1 MGDIILLGKV
11 GTGLI
16 AGGSGLLINLAKAP
30 MLRKAE
36 QSLYQRAIAIQS
48 ELSRSIKEE
57 AFADNDRISYL
68 NGLNILLQKAIEDLI
83 YDLKKKNS

>member
-1 MGDIILLGKV
+1 M
-11 GTGLI
+11 
-16 AGGSGLLINLAKAP
+16 AKAP